1 MVKPE
6 VAKPVEYR
14 DLIREVYIDPI
25 RTVVVIDDEF
35 PSLDGMIAKELNED
49 GAWKGKPVDV
59 ETVKEILQ
67 FCRHREKPWLVDVH
81 DGNNIPF
88 KDDEIIA
95 PYLIHSDLMI
105 LDFNLNDT
113 GEKAIKILRKLAG
126 NKHFN
131 MVIVYTK
138 GDMEVVVR
146 DIALGLTYADKNL
159 SLSSEE
165 DDTIENQLGDWEA
178 EDEDILGKL
187 NAEITEQIYLNYRA
201 KKENGCEYL
210 LRQPEGRKII
220 DLHKNRPKSTTLKPI
235 DIIKWLL
242 SKKEDDIKEKDK
254 LSKEYLGHV
263 STASPEKNIKWI
275 RTDCLFVTVVNKH
288 HQPNTLPDKLLDALH
303 EWCPEP
309 HRLLMSQMRFLM
321 DDRGVIAE
329 SEILENHYLQAGW
342 LKALLDS
349 KDHRHI
355 QNQVITDT
363 VSKHWEALG
372 DVLRKDIGIFA
383 DKLALH
389 LNTQDTADVVAKHCK
404 IKINPEHFNT
414 QEATDKPEKQSK
426 TKFDPELKK
435 ITKHI
440 NCYNSTKPVNGYHLT
455 TGHVLDLDNGIPEKE
470 YWICLSP
477 ACDLVPGQ
485 KTSGLFGRV
494 KDSMPFTA
502 VELTKIGEQK
512 AIEEANRNIFLF
524 LEIDKE
530 IYTFTFHRNGD
541 LNANAVWEQM
551 IAAKLGTFDPKARE
565 LQIWRPSQHP
575 KNKRIT
581 MKKHTVRVV
590 AQLQYEYA
598 LNLLQRFGATMSRV
612 GLDFSN

>member
-1 MVKPE
+1 MSKA
-6 VAKPVEYR
+6 VAAQPIEYR
-14 DLIREVYIDPI
+14 DLIKEVYIDPI

-35 PSLDGMIAKELNED
+35 PSLDGMIAKELNENRPWNGTPD
-49 GAWKGKPVDV
+49 NAT
-59 ETVKEILQ
+59 TVKEILQ
-67 FCRHREKPWLVDVH
+67 FCRDREKPWLVDVH

-88 KDDEIIA
+88 RGDEIIA

-131 MVIVYTK
+131 MVIVYTN
-138 GDMEVVVR
+138 GDIEAVVR
-146 DIALGLTYADKNL
+146 DIALGLTYADENL

-165 DDTIENQLGDWEA
+165 NDTIQNLLGDWEV
-178 EDEDILGKL
+178 EDEYILDKL
-187 NAEITEQIYLNYRA
+187 NDEITEQVYLNYRA
-201 KKENGCEYL
+201 QKENGCKYL

-220 DLHKNRPKSTTLKPI
+220 DLHKKRPKGVMLKPI

-242 SKKEDDIKEKDK
+242 LKKENDIKEKDK

-303 EWCPEP
+303 EWCPKP

-321 DDRGVIAE
+321 DDRGVLAE

-342 LKALLDS
+342 LIKLLET
-349 KDHRHI
+349 KTHA
-355 QNQVITDT
+355 QQQVINNT

-372 DVLRKDIGIFA
+372 DVLRKDISKFA
-383 DKLALH
+383 DKLTLH
-389 LNTQDTADVVAKHCK
+389 LNTQDTADVIEKHCK
-404 IKINPEHFNT
+404 IKINTEYLKT
-414 QEATDKPEKQSK
+414 KDDTDVLEKQSK
-426 TKFDPELKK
+426 TNTDSELKK
-435 ITKHI
+435 INKHI
-440 NCYNSTKPVNGYHLT
+440 NCYNSTKPVDGYHLT
-455 TGHVLDLDNGIPEKE
+455 TGHILELDSGNTEKE

-551 IAAKLGTFDPKARE
+551 IAVKLGTFDPKLKE

-581 MKKHTVRVV
+581 MKNHTVRVV
-590 AQLQYEYA
+590 AQLQYQYA

>member
-1 MVKPE
+1 MV
-6 VAKPVEYR
+6 V
-14 DLIREVYIDPI
+14 
-25 RTVVVIDDEF
+25 
-35 PSLDGMIAKELNED
+35 
-49 GAWKGKPVDV
+49 
-59 ETVKEILQ
+59 
-67 FCRHREKPWLVDVH
+67 
-81 DGNNIPF
+81 
-88 KDDEIIA
+88 
-95 PYLIHSDLMI
+95 
-105 LDFNLNDT
+105 
-113 GEKAIKILRKLAG
+113 
-126 NKHFN
+126 
-131 MVIVYTK
+131 
-138 GDMEVVVR
+138 
-146 DIALGLTYADKNL
+146 
-159 SLSSEE
+159 
-165 DDTIENQLGDWEA
+165 
-178 EDEDILGKL
+178 
-187 NAEITEQIYLNYRA
+187 
-201 KKENGCEYL
+201 
-210 LRQPEGRKII
+210 
-220 DLHKNRPKSTTLKPI
+220 
-235 DIIKWLL
+235 
-242 SKKEDDIKEKDK
+242 
-254 LSKEYLGHV
+254 V
-263 STASPEKNIKWI
+263 STASPEANINWI

-288 HQPNTLPDKLLDALH
+288 HKPHTLPDKLLEALN

-329 SEILENHYLQAGW
+329 SEILENHYIQAGW
-342 LKALLDS
+342 LKELLDS
-349 KDHRHI
+349 KDQSHI

-372 DVLRKDIGIFA
+372 DVLRKDIGMFA
-383 DKLALH
+383 GKLALH
-389 LNTQDTADVVAKHCK
+389 LNTQDTADVLAKHCK
-404 IKINPEHFNT
+404 IKINPE
-414 QEATDKPEKQSK
+414 
-426 TKFDPELKK
+426 LKN

-440 NCYNSTKPVNGYHLT
+440 NCYNSTKLVNGYHLT
-455 TGHVLDLDNGIPEKE
+455 TGHILELDNGNPEKE

-502 VELTKIGEQK
+502 VELTKIGDQK
-512 AIEEANRNIFLF
+512 AIEEAKRNIFLF

-551 IAAKLGTFDPKARE
+551 IAAKLGTFDPTFRE

-575 KNKRIT
+575 KNKSIT

>member
-1 MVKPE
+1 MAKSE

-49 GAWKGKPVDV
+49 VAWKGKPVDV

-105 LDFNLNDT
+105 LDFNLKDT

-131 MVIVYTK
+131 MVIVYTN
-138 GDMEVVVR
+138 GDIEAVVR
-146 DIALGLTYADKNL
+146 DIALGLTYADANL

-178 EDEDILGKL
+178 EDEDLLDKL
-187 NAEITEQIYLNYRA
+187 NAEITEQVYLNYRTQ
-201 KKENGCEYL
+201 KENGCKKL
-210 LRQPEGRKII
+210 LRQPEGLKIV
-220 DLHKNRPKSTTLKPI
+220 DLFKKKPKSIKLQPI
-235 DIIKWLL
+235 QIIKWLL
-242 SKKEDDIKEKDK
+242 LKKENDLKSK
-254 LSKEYLGHV
+254 LSPSDLGHV
-263 STASPEKNIKWI
+263 STASPETNIKWI

-288 HQPNTLPDKLLDALH
+288 HQPDTLPDKLLDALH
-303 EWCPEP
+303 EWCPKP

-342 LKALLDS
+342 LIKLLET
-349 KDHRHI
+349 KTHA
-355 QNQVITDT
+355 QQQVINNT

-372 DVLRKDIGIFA
+372 DVLRKDISKFA
-383 DKLALH
+383 DKLTSH
-389 LNTQDTADVVAKHCK
+389 LNTQDTADVIAKHCK
-404 IKINPEHFNT
+404 IKINTEHLKT
-414 QEATDKPEKQSK
+414 KDDTDVLEKQSK
-426 TKFDPELKK
+426 TNIDPELKK
-435 ITKHI
+435 INKHI
-440 NCYNSTKPVNGYHLT
+440 NCYNSTKPVDGYHLT
-455 TGHVLDLDNGIPEKE
+455 TGHILELDNDKAEKE

-494 KDSMPFTA
+494 KGSMPFTA

-551 IAAKLGTFDPKARE
+551 IAAKFGTFDPKARE

-575 KNKRIT
+575 KNKSIT
-581 MKKHTVRVV
+581 MKNHTVRVV

>member
-1 MVKPE
+1 MNN
-6 VAKPVEYR
+6 PVPTYR
-14 DLIREVYIDPI
+14 ELIKEVYIDPI

-35 PSLDGMIAKELNED
+35 PSLDGMIAKELSEK

-88 KDDEIIA
+88 KGDEIIA

-105 LDFNLNDT
+105 LDFNLKDT
-113 GEKAIKILRKLAG
+113 GEKAIKILRKLAD

-131 MVIVYTK
+131 MVIVYTS
-138 GDMEVVVR
+138 GDIDAVVR
-146 DIALGLTYADKNL
+146 DIALGLTCADENL
-159 SLSSEE
+159 SLSN
-165 DDTIENQLGDWEA
+165 DTIEDQLGDWEA

-187 NAEITEQIYLNYRA
+187 NAEITEQIYLNYRTQ
-201 KKENGCEYL
+201 KENGCKKL
-210 LRQPEGRKII
+210 LRQPEGLKIV
-220 DLHKNRPKSTTLKPI
+220 DLFKKKPKSITLQPI
-235 DIIKWLL
+235 QIIKWLL
-242 SKKEDDIKEKDK
+242 LKKENDLKSK
-254 LSKEYLGHV
+254 LSPIDLGHV

-288 HQPNTLPDKLLDALH
+288 HRPSTLPDKLLDALH

-342 LKALLDS
+342 LKELLDS
-349 KDHRHI
+349 KYHRHI
-355 QNQVITDT
+355 QNQVITNT

-383 DKLALH
+383 GRLALH
-389 LNTQDTADVVAKHCK
+389 LNTQDTADVFARHCK
-404 IKINPEHFNT
+404 IKINPGHFNI
-414 QEATDKPEKQSK
+414 QKATDTLEKQSK
-426 TKFDPELKK
+426 TKFDPELKN

-440 NCYNSTKPVNGYHLT
+440 NCYNSTKPVSGYHLT
-455 TGHVLDLDNGIPEKE
+455 TGHVLELDNGIPEKE

-512 AIEEANRNIFLF
+512 AIEEANHNIFLF
-524 LEIDKE
+524 LEINKE

-551 IAAKLGTFDPKARE
+551 IAEKLGAFDPKAKE
-565 LQIWRPSQHP
+565 LQLWRPSQHP

-581 MKKHTVRVV
+581 MKKHTVQVV

-612 GLDFSN
+612 GLDFSKPN

>member
-1 MVKPE
+1 M
-6 VAKPVEYR
+6 AKSEIAKLVEYR

-49 GAWKGKPVDV
+49 GAWKGKPADV

-88 KDDEIIA
+88 KGDEIIA
-95 PYLIHSDLMI
+95 QYLIHSDLMI
-105 LDFNLNDT
+105 LDFNLKDT
-113 GEKAIKILRKLAG
+113 GEKAIKILRELAG

-131 MVIVYTK
+131 MVIVYTN
-138 GDMEVVVR
+138 GDIEAVFR
-146 DIALGLTYADKNL
+146 DITLGLTYADENL
-159 SLSSEE
+159 ILSSEE
-165 DDTIENQLGDWEA
+165 EAIEAQIRKW
-178 EDEDILGKL
+178 EDEDGDIFDKL
-187 NAEITEQIYLNYRA
+187 NGEITEQVYLNYRA
-201 KKENGCEYL
+201 TKENGCKHL
-210 LRQPEGRKII
+210 LGQPEGKNIV
-220 DLHKNRPKSTTLKPI
+220 DLYKKRPTGITLKPI
-235 DIIKWLL
+235 EIIKWLL
-242 SKKEDDIKEKDK
+242 SKKENNIKDK
-254 LSKEYLGHV
+254 LSSEYLSYV
-263 STASPEKNIKWI
+263 STASPEANIKWI
-275 RTDCLFVTVVNKH
+275 RTVCLFVTVVNKH
-288 HQPNTLPDKLLDALH
+288 HQPHTLPDKLLEALN

-329 SEILENHYLQAGW
+329 SEILENHYIQAGW
-342 LKALLDS
+342 LKELLDS
-349 KDHRHI
+349 KDQSHI

-363 VSKHWEALG
+363 VSNHWEALG

-383 DKLALH
+383 GKLALY
-389 LNTQDTADVVAKHCK
+389 LNTQDTADVLEKHCK
-404 IKINPEHFNT
+404 IKINPEHLNP
-414 QEATDKPEKQSK
+414 QDATDIPEKQSK
-426 TKFDPELKK
+426 TKIDPELKN

-455 TGHVLDLDNGIPEKE
+455 TGLILELDNGKPEKE

-530 IYTFTFHRNGD
+530 VYTFTFHRNGD
-541 LNANAVWEQM
+541 LNANVVWEQM
-551 IAAKLGTFDPKARE
+551 IAAKLGTYDPKARE
-565 LQIWRPSQHP
+565 LQICRASQHP

-612 GLDFSN
+612 GLDFSKPN